1 MEAVRMSLADAGKV
15 LGIATNSVRSR
26 WKAGH
31 LRGERDNAG
40 KVWVW
45 IDPAA
50 EVRLSKPAT
59 KASTEGEVAALRE
72 HITTLGDQL
81 VQIRAERDQ
90 LAARASD
97 ADRLAGEVV
106 GLTALRDELR
116 ADRDMWREQA
126 QDLASAAREVV
137 APHPGRRSIWPWR
150 RDRGRE

>member
-40 KVWVW
+40 KIWVW
-45 IDPAA
+45 IDPTSD
-50 EVRLSKPAT
+50 VRPSKPAT
-59 KASTEGEVAALRE
+59 KASTEGEVTALRE
-72 HITTLGDQL
+72 HIATLTDQL
-81 VQIRAERDQ
+81 MQARTERDQ

-97 ADRLAGEVV
+97 ADRLAGEVA

-116 ADRDMWREQA
+116 VDRDMWREQA
-126 QDLASAAREVV
+126 QDLALAAREAV
-137 APHPGRRSIWPWR
+137 APAPVRRSIWPWR
-150 RDRGRE
+150 RSGE

>member
-50 EVRLSKPAT
+50 EVRSSKPTT
-59 KASTEGEVAALRE
+59 KASTEGEATALRE
-72 HITTLGDQL
+72 HIASLTDQL
-81 VQIRAERDQ
+81 VQVRAERDH
-90 LAARASD
+90 LAVRASD
-97 ADRLAGEVV
+97 ADRLAGEVA
-106 GLTALRDELR
+106 GLAALRDELR

-126 QDLASAAREVV
+126 QDLASAARDVV
-137 APHPGRRSIWPWR
+137 APPSVKRSIWPWHR
-150 RDRGRE
+150 WRE